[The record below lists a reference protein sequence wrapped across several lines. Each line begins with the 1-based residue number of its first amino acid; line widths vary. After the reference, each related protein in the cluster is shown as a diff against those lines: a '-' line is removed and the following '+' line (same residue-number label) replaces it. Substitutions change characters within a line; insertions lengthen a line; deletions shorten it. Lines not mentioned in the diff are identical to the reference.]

1 MRAPIFGLEAMP
13 FGQLKKFV
21 ANFTTNLCTLLT
33 IIEIEI
39 ISRGLTTRAC
49 GHRGYGERLPTMLN
63 RLERMT
69 VFAFKGHEEF
79 LPIQRRL
86 FGCGRGG
93 DWWGGIDE
101 VVAVVGM
108 FFLKSSLGKI
118 SGLRFCKTS
127 FNSATMRTICSRSNL
142 EQIQITKRE
151 MRSIRWP
158 RKKWMLMLLR

>member
-21 ANFTTNLCTLLT
+21 ANFTTNLCALLA

-39 ISRGLTTRAC
+39 IGRGLTTRAC
-49 GHRGYGERLPTMLN
+49 GHRWHGEPLLTMLN
-63 RLERMT
+63 RLKRMT
-69 VFAFKGHEEF
+69 VFAFKGREQF

-86 FGCGRGG
+86 FGAGRGSEG
-93 DWWGGIDE
+93 RGGIDE
-101 VVAVVGM
+101 VVAVIGM

-127 FNSATMRTICSRSNL
+127 FNSATMRTICSRSNW